1 MQKDTVQNI
10 VCNVDPEA
18 VARIWEERDRV
29 WLGLTTPVSEEKVQE
44 LTEKISVFQQN
55 LSKIEPAEVCKE
67 WVMVA
72 EEIWEDGV
80 PGIYSSFYKKA
91 DFEKILAK
99 AENIQIPDKC
109 NEEEPAEYYKKIIFE
124 WFGDGSI
131 NSYGYE
137 FSPWEEVLG
146 AEVFLSNAE
155 SYDKDAF
162 AADILWELSF
172 NGYTA
177 EEQKERQ
184 EELEKAIEEVKEM
197 SSLPKEEREK
207 HFHSIDEIREKFGW
221 ETPSE
226 EEKEKIRLNMY
237 KDSAKTTVRKIAE
250 LRRLGEEI
258 REEEEFGEM
267 GETKYL
273 YASHLGG
280 FYDEDDVLDWECL
293 YCEECGDSDEFL
305 GAYKTEAERRAL
317 INQYYGETGDAD
329 DLWDEEEEKED
340 SADEPM
346 SSDC

>member
-10 VCNVDPEA
+10 VCNVDPEV

-67 WVMVA
+67 WVMIA

-91 DFEKILAK
+91 DFEKLLAK

-109 NEEEPAEYYKKIIFE
+109 KDEEPAEYYKKIIFE
-124 WFGDGSI
+124 WFGDGSV

-137 FSPWEEVLG
+137 FLPWEEVLG

-155 SYDKDAF
+155 SYDRDAF

-177 EEQKERQ
+177 EEQKERHK
-184 EELEKAIEEVKEM
+184 ELEKAIEEVKEM

-207 HFHSIDEIREKFGW
+207 
-221 ETPSE
+221 
-226 EEKEKIRLNMY
+226 IRLNMY
-237 KDSAKTTVRKIAE
+237 KDSAKTTVGKIAE
-250 LRRLGEEI
+250 VRRLREEI

-317 INQYYGETGDAD
+317 INQYYGETGDDD
-329 DLWDEEEEKED
+329 DLWDEEEEEED